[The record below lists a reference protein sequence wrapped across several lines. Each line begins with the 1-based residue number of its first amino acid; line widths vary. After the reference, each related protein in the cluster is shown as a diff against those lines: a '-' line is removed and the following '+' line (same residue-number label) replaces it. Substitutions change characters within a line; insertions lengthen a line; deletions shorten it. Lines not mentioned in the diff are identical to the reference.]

1 MEAIDMLRDKL
12 IGQFISRFS
21 VGDTW
26 DLAIGEYWLVAQE
39 ITSKDEVV
47 LNEWLQ
53 TNYSLFSSSVD
64 KEHISKSAIV
74 ASLLRRKIVDVE
86 LSDAYALTIEFIEGA
101 SLSLSVETDIVDWQW
116 CLNKTGNDPYQ
127 DYLVA
132 CFGEGEIA
140 ISDSQN

>member
-1 MEAIDMLRDKL
+1 M

-53 TNYSLFSSSVD
+53 INYSLFSSSVD

-74 ASLLRRKIVDVE
+74 ASLLRREIVDVE